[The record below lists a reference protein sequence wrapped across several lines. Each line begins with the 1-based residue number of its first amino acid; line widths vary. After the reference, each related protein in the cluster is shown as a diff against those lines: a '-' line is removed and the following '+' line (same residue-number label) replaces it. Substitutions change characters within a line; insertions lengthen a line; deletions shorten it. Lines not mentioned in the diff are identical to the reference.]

1 MELIYNNYLR
11 GSGHGANW
19 QVAVDPP
26 TRPVKSYYEE
36 VCIAAE
42 MVWAQKLGTMYVS
55 LSGGLDS
62 EFVLAVLLSL
72 KMDVTPVIMRT
83 QYNHPEI
90 SYAFKFCEKNNLT
103 PVIFD
108 LDYDDFV
115 KSGKMMDYCLS
126 MKCSSPWHASNAWVL
141 CQLDGTVLTGNDPPH
156 MKKKDDGLWYL
167 DEEEKIHSQLRAFR
181 KNNIHGTPYL
191 LSYTPEAMYAFLT
204 HPTMVTLA
212 NNRLAGKTG
221 TNSSKIRVFNTNKGK
236 FQLEQRIKKNGYE
249 SISNTEIA
257 THPDFQTIKGWDHW
271 RGSSDHQYQELIKTL
286 SSGKTS
292 IK

>member
-1 MELIYNNYLR
+1 MELIHNNYLR
-11 GSGHGANW
+11 GSGHGPTW
-19 QVAVDPP
+19 QVAIDPP

-72 KMDVTPVIMRT
+72 GMKATPVIMRT
-83 QYNHPEI
+83 QYNHPETA
-90 SYAFKFCEKNNLT
+90 YAFKFCKKNNLT
-103 PVIFD
+103 PIIFD
-108 LDYDDFV
+108 LDYDNFV

-126 MKCSSPWHASNAWVL
+126 MKCSSPWHASNAWL
-141 CQLDGTVLTGNDPPH
+141 LKQLDGTVLTGNDPPH
-156 MKKKDDGLWYL
+156 MKKKEDGLWYL

-191 LSYTPEAMYAFLT
+191 LSYTPETMYAFLT

-212 NNRLAGKTG
+212 NNRLPRKAG

-236 FQLEQRIKKNGYE
+236 FTLEQRIKKSGYE
-249 SISNTEIA
+249 LIENSDIK
-257 THPDFQTIKGWDHW
+257 THPDFQAIKSWNHW
-271 RGSSDHQYQELIKTL
+271 RGSSDHQYHELIKTL